1 MTRNSFWK
9 LKYDRPNPQQ
19 QNNLQN
25 SVRKSTRRKANDSEF
40 LITDQSMWPNG
51 LFNSNFRSSKMRK

>member
-25 SVRKSTRRKANDSEF
+25 SVRKYSRRKANDSEF
-40 LITDQSMWPNG
+40 SITDQSMWPNG
-51 LFNSNFRSSKMRK
+51 LLNSNFRSSKMRK